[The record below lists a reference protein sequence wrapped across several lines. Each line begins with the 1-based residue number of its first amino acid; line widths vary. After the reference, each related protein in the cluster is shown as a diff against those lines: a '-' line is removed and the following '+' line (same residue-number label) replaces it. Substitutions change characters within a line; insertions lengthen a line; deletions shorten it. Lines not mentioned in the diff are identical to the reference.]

1 MNFPIQYS
9 DILVKLDQVDPVA
22 YGKSRNFIDG
32 AVTYLSPYISRG
44 VISTRQIMQHVVK
57 KGYKLYQIEKF
68 LQELA
73 WRDYFQRVGQEYP
86 NLVHTEIKNQ
96 QQKVS
101 NKQIPSSIL
110 SATTGITAIDESI
123 SGLYDHGYMH
133 NHCRMYVA
141 SMICNIGQS
150 HWQMPSKWMYYHLLD
165 ADFASNGCSWQWVA
179 GAFSSKKYY
188 CNQEN
193 INKYCYTNQHNT
205 FLDVSYEELECAA
218 MPDSL
223 QSLSSFDQ
231 TTDLPEQNELTVDER
246 LPVMIYTIYNLD
258 PLWRKDE
265 AANRILLLEPSHF
278 KNFPVSQKT
287 IDFVIALAN
296 NIHGIQLFTGE
307 LKEIKQQYPTLNYIS
322 KEHPLFNHFEGT
334 KDDRDW
340 MCPQVKGYFPSFFSF
355 WKQYNRHLR

>member
-1 MNFPIQYS
+1 
-9 DILVKLDQVDPVA
+9 
-22 YGKSRNFIDG
+22 GRSRNFIDG

-44 VISTRQIMQHVVK
+44 VISTRQIMQHVMK
-57 KGYKLYQIEKF
+57 KGYKPYQIEKF

-73 WRDYFQRVGQEYP
+73 WRDYFQRVGQAYP
-86 NLVHTEIKNQ
+86 NLINTEIKNQ

-101 NKQIPSSIL
+101 NRKMPSSIL
-110 SATTGITAIDESI
+110 TATTGITAIDESI
-123 SGLYDHGYMH
+123 SGLYEHGYMH

-165 ADFASNGCSWQWVA
+165 ADYASNACSWQWVA

-193 INKYCYTNQHNT
+193 INKYCHSDQRNT
-205 FLDVSYEELECAA
+205 FLDMSYEELEQTQI
-218 MPDSL
+218 PDAL
-223 QSLSSFDQ
+223 QSLSILDQ
-231 TTDLPEQNELTVDER
+231 TTKLPEQRDFKIDES
-246 LPVMIYTIYNLD
+246 LPVMIYSLYNLD

-287 IDFVIALAN
+287 IDFLLALAN
-296 NIHGIQLFTGE
+296 NIPEIQLFIGE
-307 LKEIKQQYPTLNYIS
+307 LKELKQQYPTLNYIS
-322 KEHPLFNHFEGT
+322 KEHPLFNHIEGT
-334 KDDRDW
+334 HDERDW
-340 MCPQVKGYFPSFFSF
+340 MCPQVKGYFPSFFAF
-355 WKQYNRHLR
+355 WKQYSKLMK